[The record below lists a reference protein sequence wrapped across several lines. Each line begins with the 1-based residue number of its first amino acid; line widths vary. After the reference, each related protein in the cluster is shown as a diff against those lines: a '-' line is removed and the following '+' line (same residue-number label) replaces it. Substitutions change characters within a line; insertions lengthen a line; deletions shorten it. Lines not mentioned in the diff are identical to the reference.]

1 MGIGSVDQVLLKAK
15 SFERRGE
22 IEEARKLYCTT
33 LELYPKNMRV
43 KKALNKLFK
52 KSQISKFSD
61 SVPKNEIDCLIDWY
75 NRGDLGLVIDKCKRL
90 EFDFADDYKLWNI
103 LGATYKELGNLPKA
117 EEKFRKACALSPN
130 NPEVLNNLGYTLALQ
145 GRKSEAIKYYK
156 EAIRIQPNYHD
167 AYFNMGD
174 ALIEEE
180 KFNDALLVYEKLLKF
195 KRDNSKVYYNFG
207 IVQNELSMPEKAIVS
222 YKEAIRLN
230 PHYTDA
236 YNNMGTILRTL
247 GKEEEASLAY
257 ETVLKID
264 PSHIN
269 GLFNLGNSR
278 LDQDF
283 IEEAIHLYKLAMESD
298 SKRSDILLSLGNAFR
313 TKGDYEEAVFYYDK
327 AIEIDPEYSEA
338 LHNRGL
344 MHLKSSEWVKGWRG
358 FEHRWKTASYDTN
371 PLRSARPLWGGSFVE
386 RLYVWAEAGVGD
398 EVMFSSCF
406 NELQSYCDRLI
417 VSCDKRLLSLF
428 ERSFNSSIRFVDK
441 DADIDEDLY
450 DAQVPAGTAFGLL
463 RQEDQSFLDNKKPYL
478 TSDFQRSNTLRK
490 KFNEMNPGAKIVG
503 VSWKSSAFKDAAKRS
518 LDLSELVKEI
528 SNDSLLVNLQYG
540 DVQEE
545 LAQLQNSIGRSMLQL
560 DDVDNF
566 NDLDGFSALIQACD
580 KVISI
585 DNSTVHFA
593 GALGVECH
601 VLLPYSHVSDWRWG
615 LHGTSKSYSYDK
627 MYLHWQQK
635 LNNWSGCL
643 RSLKNFLIGIE

>member
-1 MGIGSVDQVLLKAK
+1 MTITESVQVNPPQNAFNEL
-15 SFERRGE
+15 
-22 IEEARKLYCTT
+22 
-33 LELYPKNMRV
+33 LELYNKGNLHLATDRAEQLTKIFPK
-43 KKALNKLFK
+43 
-52 KSQISKFSD
+52 SPI
-61 SVPKNEIDCLIDWY
+61 
-75 NRGDLGLVIDKCKRL
+75 
-90 EFDFADDYKLWNI
+90 LWNI
-103 LGATYKELGNLPKA
+103 LGVVNLGACRYEQA
-117 EEKFRKACALSPN
+117 EVNFRKAVQFNSSYIGA
-130 NPEVLNNLGYTLALQ
+130 LNNLGIALQ
-145 GRKSEAIKYYK
+145 KLGKFEDSINTLTKVVGLKPDYAQAFNNLGISLKEDGRLDLSVEAFKSAIKIRKDYAEAFNNLGITFRLKNELLASSEALKMALKIKPNFAEALRNLGRTFQEMGNLDEAIKTFK
-156 EAIRIQPNYHD
+156 K
-167 AYFNMGD
+167 
-174 ALIEEE
+174 ALELNP
-180 KFNDALLVYEKLLKF
+180 KLFQVLNDLGVAF
-195 KRDNSKVYYNFG
+195 HAKRDLD
-207 IVQNELSMPEKAIVS
+207 QAIAS

-230 PHYTDA
+230 SEYADA
-236 YNNMGTILRTL
+236 YNNMGLTFVE
-247 GKEEEASLAY
+247 KENFDEALSLM
-257 ETVLKID
+257 EKSLKIR
-264 PSHIN
+264 PN
-269 GLFNLGNSR
+269 
-278 LDQDF
+278 
-283 IEEAIHLYKLAMESD
+283 
-298 SKRSDILLSLGNAFR
+298 LLSAYNNIGYLFR

>member
-1 MGIGSVDQVLLKAK
+1 MTITESVQVNPPQNAFNEL
-15 SFERRGE
+15 
-22 IEEARKLYCTT
+22 
-33 LELYPKNMRV
+33 LELYNKGNLHLATDRAEQLTKIFPK
-43 KKALNKLFK
+43 
-52 KSQISKFSD
+52 SPI
-61 SVPKNEIDCLIDWY
+61 
-75 NRGDLGLVIDKCKRL
+75 
-90 EFDFADDYKLWNI
+90 LWNI
-103 LGATYKELGNLPKA
+103 LGVSNLGAGRYKQA
-117 EEKFRKACALSPN
+117 EAGFRNAIYFNSKYIAA
-130 NPEVLNNLGYTLALQ
+130 LNNLGVVLQKLGKFEDSINTLTKVVDLKPDYAEAFNNLGISLKEVGRLDLSIDAFKSAIKIREDYAEAFNNLGITFRLKNELLASFEVLKMALKIKPNFAEALRNL
-145 GRKSEAIKYYK
+145 GRTFQEMGNLDEAIKTFK
-156 EAIRIQPNYHD
+156 K
-167 AYFNMGD
+167 
-174 ALIEEE
+174 ALELNP
-180 KFNDALLVYEKLLKF
+180 KLFQVLNDLGVAF
-195 KRDNSKVYYNFG
+195 HAKRDLD
-207 IVQNELSMPEKAIVS
+207 QAIAS

-230 PHYTDA
+230 SEYADA
-236 YNNMGTILRTL
+236 YNNMGLTFVE
-247 GKEEEASLAY
+247 KENFDEALSLM
-257 ETVLKID
+257 EKSLKIR
-264 PSHIN
+264 PN
-269 GLFNLGNSR
+269 
-278 LDQDF
+278 
-283 IEEAIHLYKLAMESD
+283 
-298 SKRSDILLSLGNAFR
+298 LLSAYNNIGYLFR
-313 TKGDYEEAVFYYDK
+313 TKGDYEEAVLYYDK

-344 MHLKSSEWVKGWRG
+344 MYLKSSEWVKGWRG

-371 PLRSARPLWGGSFVE
+371 PLRSSKPLWGGSFVE
-386 RLYVWAEAGVGD
+386 RLFVWAEAGVGD

-441 DADIDEDLY
+441 GADIDEDLY

-463 RQEDQSFLDNKKPYL
+463 RQEDQMFLDNKKPYL
-478 TSDFQRSNTLRK
+478 ISDSQRRNTLRE
-490 KFNEMNPGAKIVG
+490 KFNKINPGAKIVG

-528 SNDSLLVNLQYG
+528 PNDSLLVNLQYG

-545 LAQLQNSIGRSMLQL
+545 LVHLQNSIGRSILQL

-566 NDLDGFSALIQACD
+566 KDLDGFSSLIQACD

-627 MYLHWQQK
+627 MYLHWQQET
-635 LNNWSGCL
+635 NNWSGCL
-643 RSLKNFLIGIE
+643 RSLKNYLIGIE

>member
-1 MGIGSVDQVLLKAK
+1 MTITESVQINPPPSVFDELLILYNQGNFHLAK
-15 SFERRGE
+15 DRAE
-22 IEEARKLYCTT
+22 KLTKT
-33 LELYPKNMRV
+33 FPK
-43 KKALNKLFK
+43 
-52 KSQISKFSD
+52 SPI
-61 SVPKNEIDCLIDWY
+61 
-75 NRGDLGLVIDKCKRL
+75 
-90 EFDFADDYKLWNI
+90 LWNI
-103 LGATYKELGNLPKA
+103 LGVSNLGAGRYKQA
-117 EEKFRKACALSPN
+117 EAGFRNAIYFNSKYIAA
-130 NPEVLNNLGYTLALQ
+130 LNNLGVVLQKLGKFEDSINTLTKVVDLKPDYAEAFNNLGISLKEV
-145 GRKSEAIKYYK
+145 GRLDLSIDAFKSAIKIREDYAEAFNNLGITFRLKNELLASSEALKMALKIKPNFA
-156 EAIRIQPNYHD
+156 EALRNLGRTFQEMGNLDDAIRT
-167 AYFNMGD
+167 FSK
-174 ALIEEE
+174 AL
-180 KFNDALLVYEKLLKF
+180 KLNPKLFQVLNDLGVAF
-195 KRDNSKVYYNFG
+195 HAKRDLD
-207 IVQNELSMPEKAIVS
+207 QAIAS

-230 PHYTDA
+230 PEYADA
-236 YNNMGTILRTL
+236 YNNMGLTFVE
-247 GKEEEASLAY
+247 KENFDEALSLM
-257 ETVLKID
+257 EKSLKIT
-264 PSHIN
+264 PN
-269 GLFNLGNSR
+269 
-278 LDQDF
+278 
-283 IEEAIHLYKLAMESD
+283 
-298 SKRSDILLSLGNAFR
+298 LLSAYNNIGYLFR
-313 TKGDYEEAVFYYDK
+313 TKGDYEEAVLYYDK

-344 MHLKSSEWVKGWRG
+344 MYLKSSEWVKGWRG

-371 PLRSARPLWGGSFVE
+371 PLRSSKPLWGGSFVE
-386 RLYVWAEAGVGD
+386 RLFVWAEAGVGD

-441 DADIDEDLY
+441 GADIDEDLY

-463 RQEDQSFLDNKKPYL
+463 RQEDQMFLDNKKPYL
-478 TSDFQRSNTLRK
+478 ISDSQRRNTLRE
-490 KFNEMNPGAKIVG
+490 KFNKINPDAKIVG

-528 SNDSLLVNLQYG
+528 PNDSLLVNLQYG

-545 LAQLQNSIGRSMLQL
+545 LVHLQNSIGRSILQL

-566 NDLDGFSALIQACD
+566 KDLDGFSSLIQACD